1 MMRDDETMG
10 RGDLAGAPGRYR
22 ASPACKRQLKVSIF
36 DKIDKWHKSKI
47 APNQHKNNYARG
59 TDADYVY
66 ATVPVRSINDDRR
79 YHDMIR

>member
-1 MMRDDETMG
+1 MADG
-10 RGDLAGAPGRYR
+10 GDLAGAPGTER

-36 DKIDKWHKSKI
+36 DKIDKWHKSEI

-59 TDADYVY
+59 TDADNRQRDN
-66 ATVPVRSINDDRR
+66 ATVPETSTSDRR